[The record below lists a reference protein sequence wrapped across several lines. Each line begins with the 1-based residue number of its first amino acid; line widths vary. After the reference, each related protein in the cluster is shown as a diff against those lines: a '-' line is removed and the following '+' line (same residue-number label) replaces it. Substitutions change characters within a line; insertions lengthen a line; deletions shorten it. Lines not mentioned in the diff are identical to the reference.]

1 MLVYLIILQIRRVKA
16 RRAIEARK
24 VKMEEEL
31 KRMLEEEKVKEVPV
45 SPEEKAMQELR
56 ENLEKVFKQ
65 DPEEV
70 ANVIKLWLV
79 ERGT

>member
-1 MLVYLIILQIRRVKA
+1 
-16 RRAIEARK
+16 
-24 VKMEEEL
+24 
-31 KRMLEEEKVKEVPV
+31 
-45 SPEEKAMQELR
+45 MQELR